1 MKFPYK
7 EKILHFI
14 WQYQY
19 FDHQN
24 LETESK
30 ETLQILKIGYANPN
44 EGPDFLEAQ
53 LKVGNIVWAG
63 SIEIHPKSQ
72 DWEAHLHHQHVAYEQ
87 VILHIVYEKP
97 SKDEI
102 YTLRP
107 DGTSIPILVLE
118 PRINKDVLHN
128 CLQLIANI
136 SPIACSDSI
145 ASLDPLIVKS
155 MLDKSLIQRLAF
167 KSQAIMLLLD
177 ENNKDWD
184 ETTYQWV
191 AQNFGFKINSTAFLK
206 LAKALPLKILLKHA
220 DNLLQVEALLFG
232 VAGMLEANYEDVYF
246 LSLKKEYHFLAH
258 KYDLKSKQLSAQ
270 DWMFLRLRPDNFP
283 TIRMSQLA
291 ALVHHLNGLLSK
303 FLHTESISELKKIV
317 NTRTSAYWQTHY
329 VFDKQSSAPKSGALS
344 ETSKENIIIN
354 SVATLWVAYLVHKG
368 ENDWFE
374 KVVNLL
380 ESIAPEK
387 NKITRT
393 WSEIGVY
400 SKNAFDSQA
409 LIELFNHYCK
419 PKNCL
424 SCSIGYHIIKRKFA

>member
-30 ETLQILKIGYANPN
+30 ETLQILKTGHSNPN

-53 LKVGNIVWAG
+53 IKVGNIVWAG

-97 SKDEI
+97 TKDEI

-118 PRINKDVLHN
+118 PRINKDVLQN
-128 CLQLIANI
+128 CMQLIANI
-136 SPIACSDSI
+136 SPIPCSDSI
-145 ASLDPLIVKS
+145 ASIDKLIVKS
-155 MLDKSLIQRLAF
+155 MLDKTFIQRLAL
-167 KSQAIMLLLD
+167 KSQTIMLLFD

-184 ETTYQWV
+184 ETTYQWL
-191 AQNFGFKINSTAFLK
+191 AQSFGFKINSTAFLK

-220 DNLLQVEALLFG
+220 DNLFQVEALLFG
-232 VAGMLEANYEDVYF
+232 VAGMLDANYKDAYF
-246 LSLKKEYHFLAH
+246 LDLKKEYHFLAH
-258 KYDLKSKQLSAQ
+258 KYDLKTKQLTAQ

-283 TIRMSQLA
+283 TIRISQLA
-291 ALVHHLNGLLSK
+291 ALVHELTGLLSK
-303 FLHTESISELKKIV
+303 FLYTENVSELKRILDA
-317 NTRTSAYWQTHY
+317 NTSNYWQKHY
-329 VFDKQSSAPKSGALS
+329 VFDKISPPKSGSLG
-344 ETSKENIIIN
+344 EISKENIIIN
-354 SVATLWVAYLVHKG
+354 AVATLWAAYFIHKG
-368 ENDWFE
+368 ENDWIE
-374 KVVNLL
+374 KIINLL
-380 ESIAPEK
+380 ESLSTEN
-387 NKITRT
+387 NKIIQNWTK
-393 WSEIGVY
+393 IGIY

-409 LIELFNHYCK
+409 LIALFNNYCK